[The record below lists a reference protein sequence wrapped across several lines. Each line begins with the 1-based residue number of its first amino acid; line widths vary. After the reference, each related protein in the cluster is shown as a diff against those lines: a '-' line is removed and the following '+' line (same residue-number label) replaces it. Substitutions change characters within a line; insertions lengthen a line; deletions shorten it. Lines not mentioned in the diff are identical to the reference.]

1 MSFYHVQPLLKK
13 TKKVILSQGPDMHQ
27 WVGDGYAY
35 YRLYDMPSLVNF
47 DNLFDLMSVDE
58 TVRERYFTMEK
69 ILPDVDLE
77 RSGEPVS
84 WGIPFLY
91 GDDLYQVIYTED
103 DAICI
108 LEEYLKPLRFL
119 KRREYH
125 IEYVGFMPYLV
136 VHVGRT
142 VFAILGGDPI
152 SADVVER
159 LQKTVDILRQIAKPS
174 EPTLFDEREEY
185 E

>member
-13 TKKVILSQGPDMHQ
+13 TKKVILSQSRDMVQ
-27 WVGDGYAY
+27 WVGDGYAH

-58 TVRERYFTMEK
+58 MVRERYFTMEK

-91 GDDLYQVIYTED
+91 GDD
-103 DAICI
+103 
-108 LEEYLKPLRFL
+108 FL

-125 IEYVGFMPYLV
+125 IEHVGHIPYLV
-136 VHVGRT
+136 VTVGRT
-142 VFAILGGDPI
+142 AYAILGGDPI
-152 SADVVER
+152 SSDVVNR
-159 LQKTVDILRQIAKPS
+159 LQDTVDVLRGIAKPS
-174 EPTLFDEREEY
+174 EPSLFEGTEDE
-185 E
+185 

>member
-13 TKKVILSQGPDMHQ
+13 TKKVILSQSRDMVQ

-47 DNLFDLMSVDE
+47 NNLFDLMSVDDA
-58 TVRERYFTMEK
+58 VRERYYTMEK
-69 ILPDVDLE
+69 ALPDVDLGL
-77 RSGEPVS
+77 SGDHVS

-108 LEEYLKPLRFL
+108 LEEYLKPLRIL

-125 IEYVGFMPYLV
+125 IEHVGHIPYLV
-136 VHVGRT
+136 VTVGRT
-142 VFAILGGDPI
+142 AFAILGGDPI
-152 SADVVER
+152 STDVVDR
-159 LQKTVDILRQIAKPS
+159 LQETVEVLREIAEPS
-174 EPTLFDEREEY
+174 EPTLFEEGAKG
-185 E
+185 

>member
-13 TKKVILSQGPDMHQ
+13 TKKVILSQSRDMVQ
-27 WVGDGYAY
+27 WVGDGYAH

-58 TVRERYFTMEK
+58 MVRERYFTMEK

-103 DAICI
+103 DAICV

-125 IEYVGFMPYLV
+125 IEHVGHIPYLV
-136 VHVGRT
+136 VNVGRT
-142 VFAILGGDPI
+142 AYAILGGDPI
-152 SADVVER
+152 SSDVVNR
-159 LQKTVDILRQIAKPS
+159 LQDTVDVLRGIAKPS
-174 EPTLFDEREEY
+174 EPSLFEGTEDE
-185 E
+185 